1 MDQLEQARQII
12 DAVDRQ
18 MADLFF
24 QRMKA
29 VELVAQYKQE
39 HGLPIL
45 NAKREQEVIA
55 KNAAFVEDPSLQSYY
70 VRFLQDTMAISR
82 SYQSRLAKG
91 MKVAYSGV
99 EGAFAHIASSRI
111 FPTARLLS
119 FSDFKDAYQAVCDG
133 ECDAAVLPIENSY
146 AGEVGQVMDLAFS
159 GSLYISGIYELPITH
174 HLLGLPGAKKEDIQ
188 QVVSHPQALSQCAP
202 YIKEHGLRGISYAN
216 TAMAAQHV
224 VETGDPALAAIAS
237 LETANLYHLE
247 VLEKNINSSRS
258 NTTRFAVFTRTP
270 NSQEEANHSHFILT
284 YTVKHEAG
292 ALVKTIQ
299 TIGKYGFNMCSMRSR
314 PMKEL
319 LWQYYFYV
327 EAEGDIN
334 TPLGQVMLSELETLC
349 DQLKVCGSFKNHG
362 ELREDPQE

>member
-1 MDQLEQARQII
+1 MDQLEQARINI
-12 DAVDRQ
+12 DSIDRQ
-18 MADLFF
+18 MAELFC
-24 QRMKA
+24 QRMKL
-29 VELVAQYKQE
+29 VEQIALYKQE

-45 NAKREQEVIA
+45 NPKREQEVIE
-55 KNAAFVEDPSLQSYY
+55 KNASLVEDPDLQSYY
-70 VRFLQDTMAISR
+70 VRFLQDTMAVSR
-82 SYQSRLAKG
+82 SYQSRLIKG

-99 EGAFAHIASSRI
+99 EGAFAHIASGRI
-111 FPTARLLS
+111 FPTARLIS
-119 FSDFKDAYQAVCDG
+119 FGDFKDAYQAVCDG
-133 ECDAAVLPIENSY
+133 VCDAAVLPIENSY

-159 GSLYISGIYELPITH
+159 GPLHISGIYELPITH
-174 HLLGLPGAKKEDIQ
+174 HLLGLPGAKKEELQ

-202 YIKEHGLRGISYAN
+202 YLKAHNLKGISYAN

-224 VETGDPALAAIAS
+224 VEAGDPALGAIAS
-237 LETANLYHLE
+237 IETANIYHLD

-270 NSQEEANHSHFILT
+270 NKQEESGHSHFILT
-284 YTVKHEAG
+284 YTAKHEAG
-292 ALVKTIQ
+292 ALAKTIA

-334 TPLGQVMLSELETLC
+334 TPLGQIMLDELGTLC

-362 ELREDPQE
+362 ELKEESY

>member
-1 MDQLEQARQII
+1 MDQLEQARRTI
-12 DAVDRQ
+12 DEVDQ
-18 MADLFF
+18 KMADLFC

-29 VELVAQYKQE
+29 VEQVSLYKQE

-45 NAKREQEVIA
+45 NTKREQEVID
-55 KNAAFVEDPSLQSYY
+55 KNSALVKDPALQSYY
-70 VRFLQDTMAISR
+70 IRFLQDTMAISR

-91 MKVAYSGV
+91 MKVSYCGV
-99 EGAFAHIASSRI
+99 EGAFAHIAAGRI

-119 FSDFKDAYQAVCDG
+119 FGDFKDAYQAVCDG

-159 GSLYISGIYELPITH
+159 GTLHISGIYELPITH
-174 HLLGLPGAKKEDIQ
+174 HLLGLPGTKTEDIQ
-188 QVVSHPQALSQCAP
+188 RVVSHPQALSQCAP
-202 YIKEHGLRGISYAN
+202 YMKEHGLTGISYAN
-216 TAMAAQHV
+216 TAMAAQYV
-224 VETGDPALAAIAS
+224 VESCDKTLGAVAS
-237 LETANLYHLE
+237 LETAKLYHLD

-270 NSQEEANHSHFILT
+270 AKQEDNNHSHFILT

-292 ALVKTIQ
+292 ALAKTIA

-327 EAEGDIN
+327 EAEGNIN
-334 TPLGQVMLSELETLC
+334 TPLGQVMLEELATLC
-349 DQLKVCGSFKNHG
+349 EQLKVCGSFKNNG
-362 ELREDPQE
+362 ELKEESC